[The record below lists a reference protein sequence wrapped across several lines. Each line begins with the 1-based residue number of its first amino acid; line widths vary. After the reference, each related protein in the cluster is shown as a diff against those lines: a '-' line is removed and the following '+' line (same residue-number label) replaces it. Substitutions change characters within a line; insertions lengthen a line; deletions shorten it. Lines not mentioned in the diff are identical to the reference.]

1 VNEEEERS
9 KQQRF
14 VEEVGLFFE
23 QRGLP
28 RMAGRILGWLLIC
41 DPPHQTASE
50 LADALLASKGSISSM
65 TRMLIRLGIIE
76 RTVLPGQRRDYFLIK
91 PDAWNAVM
99 KESLTKISEFR
110 SLLERGL
117 EMLEGK
123 DSQVNNGW
131 RVCEIYI
138 CSGNGNGLRCW
149 NAGSREKIGGF
160 RPRFDG
166 TNVCAQYVKILNTNT

>member
-1 VNEEEERS
+1 VNEEQQRS
-9 KQQRF
+9 REWRF

-41 DPPHQTASE
+41 DPPHQSAGE
-50 LADALLASKGSISSM
+50 LADALLASKGSISTM

-76 RTVLPGQRRDYFLIK
+76 RTGLLGQRRDYFLIK

-99 KESLTKISEFR
+99 KESLTKITDFR

-117 EMLEGK
+117 ELLEGK
-123 DSQVNNGW
+123 DTQIKQRLEGMRTLYMFWEREW
-131 RVCEIYI
+131 RAVLERWEQERNRGI
-138 CSGNGNGLRCW
+138 
-149 NAGSREKIGGF
+149 
-160 RPRFDG
+160 
-166 TNVCAQYVKILNTNT
+166 

>member
-9 KQQRF
+9 KQQHF

-41 DPPHQTASE
+41 DPPHQTAGE

-76 RTVLPGQRRDYFLIK
+76 RTSLPGQRRDYFLIK

-99 KESLTKISEFR
+99 KESLARVSEFR
-110 SLLERGL
+110 SLLERGM

-123 DSQVNNGW
+123 APQIKRRLEGMRNLYVFWEREWLAVLERWEQERN
-131 RVCEIYI
+131 REI
-138 CSGNGNGLRCW
+138 S
-149 NAGSREKIGGF
+149 
-160 RPRFDG
+160 P
-166 TNVCAQYVKILNTNT
+166 

>member
-1 VNEEEERS
+1 VNEEQQRS
-9 KQQRF
+9 REWRF

-41 DPPHQTASE
+41 DPPYQSAGE
-50 LADALLASKGSISSM
+50 LADALLASKGSISTM

-76 RTVLPGQRRDYFLIK
+76 RTGLPGQRRDYFLIK

-99 KESLTKISEFR
+99 KESLTRMSEFR
-110 SLLERGL
+110 HLLERGL

-123 DSQVNNGW
+123 DLQIKQRLEGMRN
-131 RVCEIYI
+131 IYVF
-138 CSGNGNGLRCW
+138 W
-149 NAGSREKIGGF
+149 EREWHAVLERWEQQERNRGIS
-160 RPRFDG
+160 P
-166 TNVCAQYVKILNTNT
+166 

>member
-1 VNEEEERS
+1 MSEEEERS

-50 LADALLASKGSISSM
+50 LADALLASKGSISTI

-76 RTVLPGQRRDYFLIK
+76 RTGLPGQRRDYFLIK

-123 DSQVNNGW
+123 DSQVKQRLEGMRNLYVFW
-131 RVCEIYI
+131 E
-138 CSGNGNGLRCW
+138 
-149 NAGSREKIGGF
+149 REWLAVLERWEKEKN
-160 RPRFDG
+160 REVSP
-166 TNVCAQYVKILNTNT
+166 